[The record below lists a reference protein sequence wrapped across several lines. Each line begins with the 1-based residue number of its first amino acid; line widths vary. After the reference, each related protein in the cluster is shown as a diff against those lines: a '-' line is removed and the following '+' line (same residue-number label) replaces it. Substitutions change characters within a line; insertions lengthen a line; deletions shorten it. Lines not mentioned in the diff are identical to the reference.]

1 MMRPSSLC
9 LGERQNAGKPSAHE
23 GGKGGP
29 RSEAPWWGA
38 LGMSP
43 YETLKGERPQPLPA
57 LPRVGPNHAGEP
69 KAYEG
74 GKRGNISGFG
84 PLAREAEH
92 ITETLRF
99 DGSCLPWYT
108 TGKEP

>member
-1 MMRPSSLC
+1 
-9 LGERQNAGKPSAHE
+9 
-23 GGKGGP
+23 
-29 RSEAPWWGA
+29 
-38 LGMSP
+38 
-43 YETLKGERPQPLPA
+43 
-57 LPRVGPNHAGEP
+57 VGPNHAGEP

-92 ITETLRF
+92 ITETLWF